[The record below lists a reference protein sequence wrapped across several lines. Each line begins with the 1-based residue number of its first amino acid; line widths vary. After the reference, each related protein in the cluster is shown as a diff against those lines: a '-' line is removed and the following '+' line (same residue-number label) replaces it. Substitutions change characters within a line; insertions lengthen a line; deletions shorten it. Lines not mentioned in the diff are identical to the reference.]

1 MDTGEARELIKDLPL
16 PLGKPLSWADLGCGS
31 GTFTHALYSLL
42 PPQSTIYAFDKDRQ
56 IFHEPGVRFMQLDF
70 ETQALPVSLLSGIL
84 MANSLH
90 YIKDPG
96 KLITRLRQHLEQ
108 QGSLV
113 LVEYD
118 TRTANR
124 WVPFPVPL
132 QKAEQLAIRC
142 GFRNFHLLGTRPSV
156 YHGGGMYAVAF
167 TL

>member
-1 MDTGEARELIKDLPL
+1 MDIGEARELIKDLPL
-16 PLGKPLSWADLGCGS
+16 SLGKPRSWADLGCGT

-42 PPQSTIYAFDKDRQ
+42 PPESTVYAFDKNRQ
-56 IFHEPGVRFMQLDF
+56 TLHEPGIRFMQLDF
-70 ETQALPVSLLSGIL
+70 ETVPLPVPPLSGIL

-96 KLITRLRQHLEQ
+96 ALITRLRQYLEP
-108 QGSLV
+108 GGGLV

-118 TRTANR
+118 TPAANR

-132 QKAEQLAIRC
+132 SKAKQLATWC
-142 GFRNFHLLGTRPSV
+142 GFINFHLLGTRPSV
-156 YHGGGMYAVAF
+156 YHGGGMYAAAL